1 MGWSRKEE
9 LGVKRLPEPLA
20 LKSKTETLIRKSWT
34 QEAKPERMAWTPQG
48 CSALQVGFG
57 V

>member
-9 LGVKRLPEPLA
+9 LGVKRLPEPFA

-57 V
+57 L